1 MEAKFDRSQGIGG
14 SDAARLYEGN
24 WHQLWSE
31 KIGETSPVDLSGV
44 LPVQMGIHTESFNID
59 WFIKNSG
66 YTVKHQQELIYH
78 TKYKYIY
85 AHVDGLVQE
94 KKDNYSSTIGILECK
109 HTNAFNNP
117 IKVTNKYMPQIQH
130 YLMVTDLD
138 KAYLSVFFGNMKYE
152 IIEVEKNIDF
162 QRKLIAAEVLFWYY
176 VRTKQI
182 PPETITW
189 DTFQDIKIKET
200 IPSD

>member
-31 KIGETSPVDLSGV
+31 KIGETPPVDLSGV

-85 AHVDGLVQE
+85 AHVDGLVQK
-94 KKDNYSSTIGILECK
+94 KKDNCSLTIGILECK
-109 HTNAFNNP
+109 HTNAFNTP
-117 IKVTNKYMPQIQH
+117 TKVTNKYMPQIQH

-152 IIEVEKNIDF
+152 IIEIEKNIDF
-162 QRKLIAAEVLFWYY
+162 QRKLIAAELLFWYY
-176 VRTKQI
+176 VKTKQA
-182 PPETITW
+182 PPEMITW
-189 DTFQDIKIKET
+189 DTFQDIKTKKNY
-200 IPSD
+200 SF